1 MQFLFQHWALNSSV
15 KGFIFIQIPPHRMAI
30 IEALELTDDNAVGE
44 SIPGTLIIGVASE
57 DNHFQMKIISNILQN
72 TIF

>member
-1 MQFLFQHWALNSSV
+1 L
-15 KGFIFIQIPPHRMAI
+15 R
-30 IEALELTDDNAVGE
+30 LELTDDNALGE
-44 SIPGTLIIGVASE
+44 SIPGTLIMGAASE

>member
-1 MQFLFQHWALNSSV
+1 LS
-15 KGFIFIQIPPHRMAI
+15 
-30 IEALELTDDNAVGE
+30 LELIDDNAVGE
-44 SIPGTLIIGVASE
+44 SIPGTLIIGAASE